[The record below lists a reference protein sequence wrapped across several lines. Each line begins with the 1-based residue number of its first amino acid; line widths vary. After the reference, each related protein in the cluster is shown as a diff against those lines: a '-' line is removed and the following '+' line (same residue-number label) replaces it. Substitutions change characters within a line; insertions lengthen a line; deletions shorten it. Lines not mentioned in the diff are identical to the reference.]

1 MFNIPSYQGNTNE
14 NYFDIASHISQNSYD
29 KTKQNKTNEKPHRTP
44 PNTPENVEKRSPYSL
59 LVGVQ
64 TSTVIMEIGVAV
76 SQQN

>member
-1 MFNIPSYQGNTNE
+1 MKTTLTYHLISVR
-14 NYFDIASHISQNSYD
+14 IAMI
-29 KTKQNKTNEKPHRTP
+29 KQNKTNEKPHRTP
-44 PNTPENVEKRSPYSL
+44 LNTPKNVEKRSPYSL